1 MNKNMSQ
8 KQITIKDIQKW
19 ERDFCKKKGIN
30 FDKDEQMRIALL
42 KLMEETGETA
52 KAVLEKK
59 WDEILAEVAD
69 VIVFACKVANVAE
82 DNHTK
87 DKLEEVMRRKLDYC
101 GERAYNAEIRK
112 FDKPKSSEFK

>member
-1 MNKNMSQ
+1 MSK

-19 ERDFCKKKGIN
+19 ERDFCKKKGITFN
-30 FDKDEQMRIALL
+30 NNEQMRIALL
-42 KLMEETGETA
+42 KLMEEVGETS

-69 VIVFACKVANVAE
+69 VIVFACKVANIVE
-82 DNHTK
+82 DNHSK
-87 DKLEEVMRRKLDYC
+87 EKLEDIMKRKLDYC
-101 GERAYNAEIRK
+101 EERTYNAKIRK